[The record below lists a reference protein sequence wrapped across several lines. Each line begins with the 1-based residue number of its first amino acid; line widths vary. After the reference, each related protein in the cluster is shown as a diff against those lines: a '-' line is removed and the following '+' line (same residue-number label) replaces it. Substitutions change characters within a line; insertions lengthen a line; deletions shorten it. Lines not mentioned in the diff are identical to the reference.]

1 MQFRRFLKQNNN
13 TNLYLLCMGVV
24 PPWEEHRD
32 GLASCP
38 GSLLALLSPVAAISL
53 ACDPIFLGKEA
64 FGLMPICL
72 SAFSV

>member
-1 MQFRRFLKQNNN
+1 
-13 TNLYLLCMGVV
+13 MGVV

-38 GSLLALLSPVAAISL
+38 VSLLALLSPVAAISL

-64 FGLMPICL
+64 FGLTPICL